1 MGRLNLRSPPM
12 GELIRRYHLIPYLP
26 AMEDWGDPM
35 RLPWPAV
42 VPYLTERL

>member
-1 MGRLNLRSPPM
+1 M
-12 GELIRRYHLIPYLP
+12 GEQIRDHRLIPDLP

-42 VPYLTERL
+42 VPDLMERL